1 MGRDGGGWARGRDRR
16 RDVAIAII
24 RSGGRY
30 GNAYRE
36 VVLSSDRVE
45 SGSVAVA
52 VAPSARVALGKDA
65 LSRLFAHLNK
75 CPFST

>member
-1 MGRDGGGWARGRDRR
+1 MEGVGARARAMATSA
-16 RDVAIAII
+16 AIAIV
-24 RSGGRY
+24 RSGRRC
-30 GNAYRE
+30 GNVRRE
-36 VVLSSDRVE
+36 VAPASDRVE
-45 SGSVAVA
+45 RGVVAVA